1 MDKKGGRVSIQITG
15 RNFTARS
22 SVTLDPTTVAR
33 TNGANR
39 DGTGYS
45 TVAAKLAKAD
55 ISFDRGERS
64 GIVFNDDL
72 LLENFNATIYE
83 EDAGITHF
91 FTNASWSGSPTLD
104 TESGEISGMS
114 IECAR
119 NSYSFR
125 LE

>member
-22 SVTLDPTTVAR
+22 SVSLSPTTVTR

-72 LLENFNATIYE
+72 LLENFNATIFE

-91 FTNASWSGSPTLD
+91 FTNASWSGDPTID
-104 TESGEISGMS
+104 TESGEVSGMS
-114 IECAR
+114 IETDR
-119 NSYSFR
+119 NNYSFR
-125 LE
+125 VE